1 MNTFWKKM
9 TALGLGLAFSLLS
22 ATVAPANS
30 GGEGFDFTDEKSAS
44 EEWNAMKKQKEE
56 EAERKRKEKEE
67 AAAQKKK
74 EQEEAKKEKAA
85 ERRKNKIENAL
96 INTGAQILKRGLLN
110 TLFK

>member
-9 TALGLGLAFSLLS
+9 AAFGFGVAFSLLS

-56 EAERKRKEKEE
+56 ED
-67 AAAQKKK
+67 
-74 EQEEAKKEKAA
+74 
-85 ERRKNKIENAL
+85 
-96 INTGAQILKRGLLN
+96 
-110 TLFK
+110 